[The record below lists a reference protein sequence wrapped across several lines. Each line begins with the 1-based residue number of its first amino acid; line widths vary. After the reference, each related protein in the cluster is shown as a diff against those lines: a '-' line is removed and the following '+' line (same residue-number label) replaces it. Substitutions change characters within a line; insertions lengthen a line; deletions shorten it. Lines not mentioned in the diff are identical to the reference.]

1 MPNLS
6 DHIHEK
12 LVDRITQIIDEHCA
26 ESVDDGTDA
35 ACRCGAQGLSDH
47 SRHVAEQIIDQL
59 GLMPQNIDEAKKR
72 LRYVSASLDW
82 ELTKLEGAQC

>member
-12 LVDRITQIIDEHCA
+12 LVDHITQIIDEHCA

-59 GLMPQNIDEAKKR
+59 GLMPENIDEAKKR